1 MFSAAIKGNSTSS
14 RCLPNQNTSE
24 SLGATELA
32 TNLLSGEDP
41 AGAESTPDRFN
52 ISVIALGVN
61 HSESGVR
68 EDSPEWAAVAERLL
82 DLLVSSKSGSALLLI
97 SAKGNGFPGVWT
109 AAGQRDYEQT
119 PGEERAVKEV
129 GSRQWP
135 TGMFVY
141 HDGAD
146 EAPSLDP
153 TLAPQVWVGTR
164 QNWQRA
170 ANRIGRAD

>member
-41 AGAESTPDRFN
+41 AGAER
-52 ISVIALGVN
+52 IKK
-61 HSESGVR
+61 R
-68 EDSPEWAAVAERLL
+68 DS
-82 DLLVSSKSGSALLLI
+82 K
-97 SAKGNGFPGVWT
+97 GFPGVWT
-109 AAGQRDYEQT
+109 AAGQRDHEQT

-129 GSRQWP
+129 GSRQRP

-146 EAPSLDP
+146 EAPSLYP